1 MKIYRGILL
10 IVLQFC
16 LIQAETK
23 QNKNNAKT
31 FSSEAGFYKAADS
44 SNSCSNDDLNALSV
58 CTSEILSSLDNCKPN
73 DLNCVCCSLQNL
85 DNGCFDLC
93 SDYTSNNI
101 LSSITKDC
109 EPLSDID
116 TCEAYSKTKN
126 TPLKKIL
133 TPKKKLIEEEQP
145 KTIVK
150 SVFNNKKEKLSSKES
165 QEVTSNFKNET
176 TSPSKKPD
184 NQSIGQFTKN
194 TEKKSGSKGLFISF
208 KSLCFAISIILISII

>member
-1 MKIYRGILL
+1 MH
-10 IVLQFC
+10 FC
-16 LIQAETK
+16 LIQAESK
-23 QNKNNAKT
+23 LNKNNAKT

-58 CTSEILSSLDNCKPN
+58 CTSEILTSLDNCKPN

-93 SDYTSNNI
+93 SDYSSNNI

-109 EPLSDID
+109 EALSDID
-116 TCEAYSKTKN
+116 TCVAYSKAKN
-126 TPLKKIL
+126 APLKKAL
-133 TPKKKLIEEEQP
+133 TPKKNLIEDEQP

-150 SVFNNKKEKLSSKES
+150 SVFNSKKEKLNIKENQGKITYSKNKTSNTSEKPKNQSKEYS
-165 QEVTSNFKNET
+165 T
-176 TSPSKKPD
+176 
-184 NQSIGQFTKN
+184 IN

>member
-1 MKIYRGILL
+1 MH
-10 IVLQFC
+10 FC
-16 LIQAETK
+16 LIQAESK
-23 QNKNNAKT
+23 LNKNNAKT

-58 CTSEILSSLDNCKPN
+58 CTSEILTSLDNCKPN

-93 SDYTSNNI
+93 SDYSSNNI

-109 EPLSDID
+109 EALSDID
-116 TCEAYSKTKN
+116 TCEAYSKAKN
-126 TPLKKIL
+126 APLKKAL
-133 TPKKKLIEEEQP
+133 TPKKNLIEDEQP

-150 SVFNNKKEKLSSKES
+150 SVFNSQKEKLNIKENPGEFSYSKNKTGNTSEKPKNQSKEYS
-165 QEVTSNFKNET
+165 T
-176 TSPSKKPD
+176 
-184 NQSIGQFTKN
+184 IN